1 MNMKIFHLVMGL
13 LFFLGGNLQAQKIK
27 VSCVGNS
34 VTYGYLIPER
44 EKNCYPAQLAR
55 MLGENYEVTNFGKS
69 GATLLNKGHRPY
81 MKQPEF
87 ERALQFAGDLVVIH
101 LGLND
106 TDPRD
111 WPNYRDDFIPDY
123 LALID
128 SFRM

>member
-55 MLGENYEVTNFGKS
+55 MLGENYEVANFGKS

-106 TDPRD
+106 TDPMFPADCINVGR
-111 WPNYRDDFIPDY
+111 F
-123 LALID
+123 
-128 SFRM
+128 